1 MQCALLLGN
10 GFAIR
15 MDEGCQNM
23 AAVVLPKMLY
33 MTRETT
39 LIERKT
45 FFFPPFT
52 LPFVDKSNK
61 SVYAGSLRAASLIR
75 KAVITS

>member
-1 MQCALLLGN
+1 
-10 GFAIR
+10 
-15 MDEGCQNM
+15 M

-33 MTRETT
+33 TTRETT
-39 LIERKT
+39 LVERKT
-45 FFFPPFT
+45 FFSPFP